1 MSNENRIKELET
13 VIDDLKE
20 QITDLE
26 LDNSLLKT
34 DIEVSEHKC
43 EMYRDLIVDLVKS
56 LWFQNFFDN

>member
-1 MSNENRIKELET
+1 MNSEDKIRELET
-13 VIDDLKE
+13 VVEDLNN

-34 DIEVSEHKC
+34 DIEVSENKC